1 MPQRYFKYF
10 FLYILFLVTWQTF
23 AQKAYSLR
31 FNMSGVKLD
40 TMMPSGCKNIIE
52 LRDTSLVYKAF
63 QNCLLT
69 YYGLG
74 YLTARGEVTKEN
86 DSSFRATINQG
97 NRYQWANLNKG
108 NVTDD
113 VLTASGWRIYEFNN
127 KPVYMPRI
135 EKRFVQMLT
144 YLENNGY
151 PFASI
156 QLGQIFATDSTVS
169 ASLILDKGDLFKFD
183 TIEIIGDANIK
194 SWFLGKYL
202 GIKKGAVYD
211 EQLIRTIDARLS
223 QLPYL
228 QLTRSSVIYFVG
240 DEAKPVVYLSNR
252 KSSSVDGIIGFAPQ
266 SNANNNRL
274 LLTGEANLKL
284 QNLFGTGR
292 SIDLAYR
299 SFLNGSQELRTRMIW
314 PYLFKTNIGL
324 DYEFNLLRFDS
335 SFLDVKHDIGAQY
348 RIIGNDY
355 VKFFYQSQRTTLLR
369 TDTVEIKRT
378 ARLPQNND
386 LRIDLY
392 GVAIKRTKYDYFLNP
407 RKGFAFELIS
417 AAGLKRIVKNSAISE
432 LRFVGDNGNS
442 YGLYDSINLRSVQY
456 RFTFKGDVYIP
467 LGRSATWRIECLG
480 AHVQSESIFF
490 SELFRIGGIRTLKG
504 FDEQSIFAS
513 SYVIINSE
521 WRYLLQQNSN
531 VMLFWNGA
539 WYQNTI
545 RNPVI
550 TDRPFGLGAGL
561 NFETGAGI
569 FSLYYAVGRA
579 FDNAIEFNRAK
590 VHFGF
595 INYF

>member
-40 TMMPSGCKNIIE
+40 TMMPSGCKNISE